1 MTDTNPT
8 PGPADLSTLPLFER
22 GTDQS
27 TGAAASHLLRATR
40 SQRTTQEP
48 LPQEVLESV
57 GVSTDALDDRILTL
71 DAHAVAGT
79 APADF
84 TRARTSSPRRS
95 AAATV
100 EDQGR
105 IPWHVVSEFRDAV
118 SVILADAGQ
127 ADPTLTDEARQN
139 LARQHTGELIRARVD
154 DLARRGENTWS
165 TELQL
170 DIAQAVFDA
179 MFRLGRLQP
188 LVDIDGVENIDIV
201 GHDNVWLTLSGG
213 ERHRFPHPI
222 SLNDDEL
229 EREINFIATRRGE
242 GARSFNASR
251 PSLHLDLP
259 GGARL
264 AALAR
269 PVADRPSIT
278 IRIHRHVDIS
288 LDDLIETRTMPPLA
302 ATFLRYSVLAGL
314 SLVTNGFQSSG
325 KTTLLRALADCIPPS
340 EKLAT
345 IEMERELYLH
355 KNPEKHP
362 LVIAFEYR
370 PGEGEAGGS
379 GERAG
384 EFPLIRGLED
394 SLRHTTD
401 RLIVGE
407 VRGSEINAMLQAMQS
422 GVGSMSTLHSQSP
435 EDAIERMVTLMMKD
449 GSNATPAYCYRQ
461 ISQNIDLIIQ
471 MAKIRDSETGKSR
484 RVITSIC
491 EIQPGEDSFGVA
503 RPTLN
508 KIFVFD
514 KATQT
519 LELGQLPSRELL
531 DKLTEAGFNEHDLSP
546 YVGEGE
552 Q

>member
-1 MTDTNPT
+1 MTKNQSPD
-8 PGPADLSTLPLFER
+8 PADLSSLPLFAPS
-22 GTDQS
+22 QPNPAHAS
-27 TGAAASHLLRATR
+27 AAAHLLRAT
-40 SQRTTQEP
+40 SRTEP
-48 LPQEVLESV
+48 YPAPAQPAPAVAPL
-57 GVSTDALDDRILTL
+57 
-71 DAHAVAGT
+71 AHAVAGAT
-79 APADF
+79 PPPLPPKPP
-84 TRARTSSPRRS
+84 TPHSRRS
-95 AAATV
+95 AAAV
-100 EDQGR
+100 GEDQGR
-105 IPWHVVSEFRDAV
+105 IPWDVVSEFRDAV

-127 ADPTLTDEARQN
+127 ADPTLTDEDREN
-139 LARQHTGELIRARVD
+139 LAHQHIDELIRARVD
-154 DLARRGENTWS
+154 DLTRRGEAQWS
-165 TELQL
+165 GDLQL

-201 GHDNVWLTLSGG
+201 GFDNVWLTLSGG
-213 ERHRFPHPI
+213 DRHRYPHPV
-222 SLNDDEL
+222 STSDDEL

-269 PVADRPSIT
+269 PIADRPSIT

-288 LDDLIETRTMPPLA
+288 LDDLIVTHTLTTVA
-302 ATFLRYSVLAGL
+302 AKFLDAAVRAGL

-325 KTTLLRALADCIPPS
+325 KTTLLRALADCIPPE

-355 KNPEKHP
+355 KNADKHP

-370 PGEGEAGGS
+370 PGEGEPGVS

-461 ISQNIDLIIQ
+461 IAQNIDLIIQ
-471 MAKIRDSETGKSR
+471 MAKIRDHETGRAR

-491 EIQPGEDSFGVA
+491 EVQPGEDSYGVA
-503 RPTLN
+503 RPTIS
-508 KIFVFD
+508 KIFEFD

-531 DKLTEAGFNEHDLSP
+531 DKLADVGYNERELSP
-546 YVGEGE
+546 YSGEPSA
-552 Q
+552 

>member
-1 MTDTNPT
+1 MAKNDTPD
-8 PGPADLSTLPLFER
+8 PADLSSLPLFN
-22 GTDQS
+22 QS
-27 TGAAASHLLRATR
+27 PRPAANPAASHLLRAAVR
-40 SQRTTQEP
+40 GEQQAP
-48 LPQEVLESV
+48 
-57 GVSTDALDDRILTL
+57 
-71 DAHAVAGT
+71 AHPVAPTPTIDPFAVADT
-79 APADF
+79 AASIPPA
-84 TRARTSSPRRS
+84 TRAVVPPSRRS
-95 AAATV
+95 AAAMF

-105 IPWHVVSEFRDAV
+105 IPWDAVSEFRDAV

-127 ADPTLTDEARQN
+127 SDPTLTDEAREIM
-139 LARQHTGELIRARVD
+139 ARQHTAELIRARVD
-154 DLARRGENTWS
+154 DLTRHGREQWS
-165 TELQL
+165 PTLQE

-188 LVDIDGVENIDIV
+188 LVDIEGVENIDIV
-201 GHDNVWLTLSGG
+201 GYDNVWLTFAGG
-213 ERHRFPHPI
+213 NRQKYPHPVSI
-222 SLNDDEL
+222 SDDEL

-269 PVADRPSIT
+269 PVAERPSVT

-288 LDDLIETRTMPPLA
+288 LGDLVATHTLTTLA
-302 ATFLRYSVLAGL
+302 AKFLEASVLAGL

-325 KTTLLRALADCIPPS
+325 KTTLLRALADCIPPD

-355 KNPEKHP
+355 KNPVKHP

-370 PGEGEAGGS
+370 PGEGEPGAM

-461 ISQNIDLIIQ
+461 IAQNIDLIIQ
-471 MAKIRDSETGKSR
+471 MAKIRDHETGKAR

-491 EIQPGEDSFGVA
+491 EVQPGEDSYGVA
-503 RPTLN
+503 RPTIS
-508 KIFVFD
+508 KIFTFD

-531 DKLTEAGFNEHDLSP
+531 DKLAEVGFRESELSP
-546 YVGEGE
+546 YSQEASA
-552 Q
+552 

>member
-1 MTDTNPT
+1 MAKNDTPD
-8 PGPADLSTLPLFER
+8 PADLSSLPLFN
-22 GTDQS
+22 QS
-27 TGAAASHLLRATR
+27 PRPAANPAASHLLRAAARGEQQAPAQSATP
-40 SQRTTQEP
+40 TPTIDP
-48 LPQEVLESV
+48 F
-57 GVSTDALDDRILTL
+57 
-71 DAHAVAGT
+71 AVADT
-79 APADF
+79 AASIPPT
-84 TRARTSSPRRS
+84 TRAVVPPSRRS
-95 AAATV
+95 AAAMF

-105 IPWHVVSEFRDAV
+105 IPWDAVSEFRDAV

-127 ADPTLTDEARQN
+127 SDPTLTDEAREIM
-139 LARQHTGELIRARVD
+139 ARQHTAELIRARVD
-154 DLARRGENTWS
+154 DLTRHGREQWS
-165 TELQL
+165 PTLQE

-188 LVDIDGVENIDIV
+188 LVDIEGVENIDIV
-201 GHDNVWLTLSGG
+201 GYDNVWLTFAGG
-213 ERHRFPHPI
+213 NRQKYPHPV
-222 SLNDDEL
+222 SVSDDEL

-269 PVADRPSIT
+269 PVAERPSVT

-288 LDDLIETRTMPPLA
+288 LGDLVATHTLTALA
-302 ATFLRYSVLAGL
+302 AKFLEASVRAGL

-325 KTTLLRALADCIPPS
+325 KTTLLRALADCIPPD

-355 KNPEKHP
+355 KNPAKHP

-370 PGEGEAGGS
+370 PGEGEPGAT

-461 ISQNIDLIIQ
+461 IAQNIDLIIQ
-471 MAKIRDSETGKSR
+471 MAKIRDHETGKAR

-491 EIQPGEDSFGVA
+491 EVQPGEDSYGVA
-503 RPTLN
+503 RPTIS
-508 KIFVFD
+508 KIFTFD

-531 DKLTEAGFNEHDLSP
+531 DKLAEVGFRESELSP
-546 YVGEGE
+546 YSQEASA
-552 Q
+552 

>member
-1 MTDTNPT
+1 MAKNPN
-8 PGPADLSTLPLFER
+8 PDPADLSTLPLFAPGQPR
-22 GTDQS
+22 QTNP
-27 TGAAASHLLRATR
+27 AASHLLRATTR
-40 SQRTTQEP
+40 ADQPATVPPAPAVPGSIDPR
-48 LPQEVLESV
+48 
-57 GVSTDALDDRILTL
+57 
-71 DAHAVAGT
+71 AHAVAGT
-79 APADF
+79 IPPPPPAPP
-84 TRARTSSPRRS
+84 TRAAATTRRS
-95 AAATV
+95 AAAMF

-105 IPWHVVSEFRDAV
+105 IPWDAVSEIRDAV
-118 SVILADAGQ
+118 STILADAGQ
-127 ADPTLTDEARQN
+127 ANPNLTDEEREAM
-139 LARQHTGELIRARVD
+139 ARQHTAELIRARVD
-154 DLARRGENTWS
+154 DLARHGQESWS
-165 TELQL
+165 LDLQE
-170 DIAQAVFDA
+170 DVAQAVFDA

-188 LVDIDGVENIDIV
+188 LVDIEGVENIDIV
-201 GHDNVWLTLSGG
+201 GYDNVWLTFAGG
-213 ERHRFPHPI
+213 NRQKYPHPV

-269 PVADRPSIT
+269 PVAERPSVT

-288 LDDLIETRTMPPLA
+288 LDDLVATHTMTRLA
-302 ATFLRYSVLAGL
+302 ARFLEASVRAGL

-325 KTTLLRALADCIPPS
+325 KTTLLRALADCIPPD

-355 KNPEKHP
+355 KNPAKHP

-370 PGEGEAGGS
+370 PGEGEPGAT

-461 ISQNIDLIIQ
+461 IAQNIDLIVQ
-471 MAKIRDSETGKSR
+471 MAKIRDHETGKAR
-484 RVITSIC
+484 RVITEIC
-491 EIQPGEDSFGVA
+491 EIQPGEDSYGVA
-503 RPTLN
+503 RPTLS
-508 KIFVFD
+508 KIFTFD

-531 DKLTEAGFNEHDLSP
+531 DKLAEVGFNESDLTP
-546 YVGEGE
+546 YTGEASA
-552 Q
+552 

>member
-1 MTDTNPT
+1 MAKNDTPD
-8 PGPADLSTLPLFER
+8 PADLSSLPLFAQPPR
-22 GTDQS
+22 PAS
-27 TGAAASHLLRATR
+27 NPAANHLLRAAA
-40 SQRTTQEP
+40 RTEQQAPAQPASAPASSEP
-48 LPQEVLESV
+48 AAPAP
-57 GVSTDALDDRILTL
+57 TIDPF
-71 DAHAVAGT
+71 AVADT
-79 APADF
+79 AAAIPPT
-84 TRARTSSPRRS
+84 TRPVVPPSRRS
-95 AAATV
+95 AAAMF

-105 IPWHVVSEFRDAV
+105 IPWDAVSEFRDAV

-127 ADPTLTDEARQN
+127 ADPNLSDEDREDMARD
-139 LARQHTGELIRARVD
+139 HTAELIRARVD
-154 DLARRGENTWS
+154 DLTRHGRDQWS
-165 TELQL
+165 TDLQE

-188 LVDIDGVENIDIV
+188 LVDIEGVENIDIV
-201 GHDNVWLTLSGG
+201 GYDNVWLTFSGG
-213 ERHRFPHPI
+213 NRQKYPHPV
-222 SLNDDEL
+222 SRNDDEL

-269 PVADRPSIT
+269 PVAERPSIT

-288 LDDLIETRTMPPLA
+288 LDDLVATHTLTALA
-302 ATFLRYSVLAGL
+302 AKFLDAAVLAGL

-325 KTTLLRALADCIPPS
+325 KTTLLRALADCIPPE

-355 KNPEKHP
+355 KNPAKHP

-370 PGEGEAGGS
+370 PGEGEPGVS

-461 ISQNIDLIIQ
+461 IAQNIDLIIQ
-471 MAKIRDSETGKSR
+471 MAKIRDHETGKAR
-484 RVITSIC
+484 RVITSIS
-491 EIQPGEDSFGVA
+491 EIQPGEDSYGVA
-503 RPTLN
+503 RPTIS

-519 LELGQLPSRELL
+519 LELGQLLSRELL
-531 DKLTEAGFNEHDLSP
+531 DKLAEVGFRESELSP
-546 YVGEGE
+546 YSQEASA
-552 Q
+552 

>member
-1 MTDTNPT
+1 MAKNDTPD
-8 PGPADLSTLPLFER
+8 PADLSTLPLFNQPPR
-22 GTDQS
+22 P
-27 TGAAASHLLRATR
+27 AANPAASHLLRAAARGEQQAPAQSATPTPTIDPFAVADTAA
-40 SQRTTQEP
+40 SIPPTTQ
-48 LPQEVLESV
+48 
-57 GVSTDALDDRILTL
+57 
-71 DAHAVAGT
+71 AVV
-79 APADF
+79 PP
-84 TRARTSSPRRS
+84 SRRS
-95 AAATV
+95 AAAMF

-105 IPWHVVSEFRDAV
+105 IPWDAVSEFRDAV

-127 ADPTLTDEARQN
+127 SDPTLTDEAREIM
-139 LARQHTGELIRARVD
+139 ARQHTAELIRARVD
-154 DLARRGENTWS
+154 DLTRHGREQWS
-165 TELQL
+165 PTLQE

-188 LVDIDGVENIDIV
+188 LVDIEGVENIDIV
-201 GHDNVWLTLSGG
+201 GYDNVWLTFAGG
-213 ERHRFPHPI
+213 NRQKYPHPV
-222 SLNDDEL
+222 SVSDDEL

-269 PVADRPSIT
+269 PVAERPSVT

-288 LDDLIETRTMPPLA
+288 LGDLVATHTLTTLA
-302 ATFLRYSVLAGL
+302 AKFLEASVLAGL

-325 KTTLLRALADCIPPS
+325 KTTLLRALADCIPPD

-355 KNPEKHP
+355 KNPAKHP

-370 PGEGEAGGS
+370 PGEGEPGAS

-461 ISQNIDLIIQ
+461 IAQNIDLIIQ
-471 MAKIRDSETGKSR
+471 MAKIRDHETGRAR

-491 EIQPGEDSFGVA
+491 EVQPGEDSYGVA
-503 RPTLN
+503 RPTIS
-508 KIFVFD
+508 KIFTFD

-531 DKLTEAGFNEHDLSP
+531 DKLAEVGFRESELSP
-546 YVGEGE
+546 YSQEASA
-552 Q
+552 

>member
-1 MTDTNPT
+1 MAKNDTPD
-8 PGPADLSTLPLFER
+8 PADLSTLPLFNQPPR
-22 GTDQS
+22 P
-27 TGAAASHLLRATR
+27 AANPAASHLLRAAARGEQQAPAQSATPTPTIDPFAVADTAA
-40 SQRTTQEP
+40 SIPPTTQ
-48 LPQEVLESV
+48 
-57 GVSTDALDDRILTL
+57 
-71 DAHAVAGT
+71 AVV
-79 APADF
+79 PP
-84 TRARTSSPRRS
+84 SRRS
-95 AAATV
+95 AAAMF

-105 IPWHVVSEFRDAV
+105 IPWDAVSEFRDAV

-127 ADPTLTDEARQN
+127 SDPTLTDEAREIM
-139 LARQHTGELIRARVD
+139 ARQHTAELIRARVD
-154 DLARRGENTWS
+154 DLTRHGREQWS
-165 TELQL
+165 PTLQE

-188 LVDIDGVENIDIV
+188 LVDIEGVENIDIV
-201 GHDNVWLTLSGG
+201 GYDNVWLTFAGG
-213 ERHRFPHPI
+213 NRQKYPHPV
-222 SLNDDEL
+222 SVSDDEL

-269 PVADRPSIT
+269 PVAERPSVT

-288 LDDLIETRTMPPLA
+288 LGDLVATHTLTTLA
-302 ATFLRYSVLAGL
+302 AKFLEASVLAGL

-325 KTTLLRALADCIPPS
+325 KTTLLRALADCIPPD

-355 KNPEKHP
+355 KNPAKHP

-370 PGEGEAGGS
+370 PGEGEPGAS

-461 ISQNIDLIIQ
+461 IAQNIDLIIQ
-471 MAKIRDSETGKSR
+471 MAKIRDHETGKAR

-491 EIQPGEDSFGVA
+491 EVQPGEDSYGVA
-503 RPTLN
+503 RPTIS
-508 KIFVFD
+508 KIFTFD

-531 DKLTEAGFNEHDLSP
+531 DKLAEVGFRESELSP
-546 YVGEGE
+546 YSQEASA
-552 Q
+552 

>member
-1 MTDTNPT
+1 MTKNQSPD
-8 PGPADLSTLPLFER
+8 PADLSSLPLFAPS
-22 GTDQS
+22 QPNAAHAS
-27 TGAAASHLLRATR
+27 AAAHLLRAT
-40 SQRTTQEP
+40 SRTEP
-48 LPQEVLESV
+48 YSAPAQPGPAVAPL
-57 GVSTDALDDRILTL
+57 
-71 DAHAVAGT
+71 AHAVAGAT
-79 APADF
+79 PPPLPPKPP
-84 TRARTSSPRRS
+84 TPPSRRS
-95 AAATV
+95 AAAV
-100 EDQGR
+100 GEDQGR
-105 IPWHVVSEFRDAV
+105 IPWDVVSEFRDAV

-127 ADPTLTDEARQN
+127 ADPTLTDEDREN
-139 LARQHTGELIRARVD
+139 LAHQHINELIRARVD
-154 DLARRGENTWS
+154 DLTRRGEAQWS
-165 TELQL
+165 GDLQL

-201 GHDNVWLTLSGG
+201 GYDNVWLTLSGG
-213 ERHRFPHPI
+213 DRHRYPHPV
-222 SLNDDEL
+222 STSDDEL

-242 GARSFNASR
+242 GARSFNAAR

-269 PVADRPSIT
+269 PIADRPSVT

-288 LDDLIETRTMPPLA
+288 LDDLIATHTLTTVA
-302 ATFLRYSVLAGL
+302 AKFLDAAVRAGL

-325 KTTLLRALADCIPPS
+325 KTTLLRALADCIPPE

-355 KNPEKHP
+355 KNADKHP

-370 PGEGEAGGS
+370 PGEGEPGVS

-461 ISQNIDLIIQ
+461 IAQNIDLIIQ
-471 MAKIRDSETGKSR
+471 MAKIRDHETGRAR

-491 EIQPGEDSFGVA
+491 EVQPGEDSYGVA
-503 RPTLN
+503 RPTIS
-508 KIFVFD
+508 KIFEFD

-531 DKLTEAGFNEHDLSP
+531 DKLADVGYNERELSP
-546 YVGEGE
+546 YSGETSA
-552 Q
+552 

>member
-1 MTDTNPT
+1 MAKNPN
-8 PGPADLSTLPLFER
+8 PDPADLSTLPLFAPGQPR
-22 GTDQS
+22 QTNP
-27 TGAAASHLLRATR
+27 AADHLLRATTR
-40 SQRTTQEP
+40 VDQPTAVPPAPAVPGSIDPR
-48 LPQEVLESV
+48 
-57 GVSTDALDDRILTL
+57 
-71 DAHAVAGT
+71 AHAVAGT
-79 APADF
+79 IPPPAPAPP
-84 TRARTSSPRRS
+84 TRAAATTRRS
-95 AAATV
+95 AAAMF

-105 IPWHVVSEFRDAV
+105 IPWDAVSEIRDAV
-118 SVILADAGQ
+118 STILADAGQ
-127 ADPTLTDEARQN
+127 ANPNLTDEEREAM
-139 LARQHTGELIRARVD
+139 ARQHTAELIRARVD
-154 DLARRGENTWS
+154 DLARHGQESWS
-165 TELQL
+165 LDLQE
-170 DIAQAVFDA
+170 DVAQAVFDA

-188 LVDIDGVENIDIV
+188 LVDIEGVENIDIV
-201 GHDNVWLTLSGG
+201 GYDNVWLTFAGG
-213 ERHRFPHPI
+213 NRQKYPHPV
-222 SLNDDEL
+222 SQNDDEL

-242 GARSFNASR
+242 GARSFNSSR

-269 PVADRPSIT
+269 PIAERPSVT

-288 LDDLIETRTMPPLA
+288 LDDLVATHTMTRLA
-302 ATFLRYSVLAGL
+302 ARFLEASVRAGL

-325 KTTLLRALADCIPPS
+325 KTTLLRALADCIPPD

-355 KNPEKHP
+355 KNPAKHP

-370 PGEGEAGGS
+370 PGEGEPGAT

-461 ISQNIDLIIQ
+461 IAQNIDLIVQ
-471 MAKIRDSETGKSR
+471 MAKIRDHETGKAR
-484 RVITSIC
+484 RVITAIC
-491 EIQPGEDSFGVA
+491 EIQPGEDSYGVA
-503 RPTLN
+503 RPTLS
-508 KIFVFD
+508 KIFTFD

-531 DKLTEAGFNEHDLSP
+531 DKLAEVGFNESELTP
-546 YVGEGE
+546 YTGEASA
-552 Q
+552 

>member
-1 MTDTNPT
+1 MAKNDTPD
-8 PGPADLSTLPLFER
+8 PADLSTLPLFNQPPR
-22 GTDQS
+22 P
-27 TGAAASHLLRATR
+27 AANPAASHLLRAAARGEQQAPAQSATPTPTIDPFAVADTAA
-40 SQRTTQEP
+40 SIPPTTQ
-48 LPQEVLESV
+48 
-57 GVSTDALDDRILTL
+57 
-71 DAHAVAGT
+71 AVV
-79 APADF
+79 PP
-84 TRARTSSPRRS
+84 SRRS
-95 AAATV
+95 AAAMF

-105 IPWHVVSEFRDAV
+105 IPWDAVSEFRDAV

-127 ADPTLTDEARQN
+127 SDPTLTDEAREIM
-139 LARQHTGELIRARVD
+139 ARQHTAELIRARVD
-154 DLARRGENTWS
+154 DLTRHGREQWS
-165 TELQL
+165 PTLQE

-188 LVDIDGVENIDIV
+188 LVDIEGVENIDIV
-201 GHDNVWLTLSGG
+201 GYDNVWLTFAGG
-213 ERHRFPHPI
+213 NRQKYPHPV
-222 SLNDDEL
+222 SVSDDEL

-269 PVADRPSIT
+269 PVAERPSVT

-288 LDDLIETRTMPPLA
+288 LGDLVATHTLTTLA
-302 ATFLRYSVLAGL
+302 AKFLEASVLAGL

-325 KTTLLRALADCIPPS
+325 KTTLLRALADCIPPD

-355 KNPEKHP
+355 KNPAKHP

-370 PGEGEAGGS
+370 PGEGEPGAS

-461 ISQNIDLIIQ
+461 IAQNIDLIIQ
-471 MAKIRDSETGKSR
+471 MAKIRDHETGKAR

-491 EIQPGEDSFGVA
+491 EVQPGEDSYGVA
-503 RPTLN
+503 RPTIS
-508 KIFVFD
+508 KIFTFD

-531 DKLTEAGFNEHDLSP
+531 DKLAEVGFRESELSP
-546 YVGEGE
+546 YSQEVSA
-552 Q
+552 

>member
-1 MTDTNPT
+1 MTDNQTPT
-8 PGPADLSTLPLFER
+8 PADLSSLPLFDSTPER
-22 GTDQS
+22 PS
-27 TGAAASHLLRATR
+27 SAAAANLLRASRAATPA
-40 SQRTTQEP
+40 THPTQ
-48 LPQEVLESV
+48 PQTL
-57 GVSTDALDDRILTL
+57 L
-71 DAHAVAGT
+71 DAHAVAGAHT
-79 APADF
+79 PPQSSGELADSRP
-84 TRARTSSPRRS
+84 TPTTRRS
-95 AAATV
+95 AADTV

-105 IPWHVVSEFRDAV
+105 IPWDDVSKFRDAV

-127 ADPTLTDEARQN
+127 ADPSLTDTAREN

-154 DLARRGENTWS
+154 DLTRRGMDPWGS
-165 TELQL
+165 ELQM

-188 LVDIDGVENIDIV
+188 IVDIDGVENVDIV
-201 GHDNVWLTLSGG
+201 GFDNVWLTLAGG
-213 ERHRFPHPI
+213 ERRKYPHPV
-222 SLNDDEL
+222 SLSDDEL

-269 PVADRPSIT
+269 PVAERPSVT

-288 LDDLIETRTMPPLA
+288 LDDLVKTHTLTTVA
-302 ATFLRYSVLAGL
+302 ARFLDAAVRAGL

-355 KNPEKHP
+355 KNATKHP

-370 PGEGEAGGS
+370 PGEGEPGSS

-461 ISQNIDLIIQ
+461 IAQNIDLIIQ
-471 MAKIRDSETGKSR
+471 MAKIRDHETGRAR
-484 RVITSIC
+484 RVITSIS
-491 EIQPGEDSFGVA
+491 EIQPGEDSYGVA
-503 RPTLN
+503 RPTISKL
-508 KIFVFD
+508 FVFD
-514 KATQT
+514 KDTQT

-531 DKLTEAGFNEHDLSP
+531 DKLADVGFKERELSP
-546 YVGEGE
+546 YVGEAE
-552 Q
+552 S

>member
-1 MTDTNPT
+1 MAKNNT
-8 PGPADLSTLPLFER
+8 PDPADLSSLPLFSQPR
-22 GTDQS
+22 P
-27 TGAAASHLLRATR
+27 AANPAASHLLRAAARAEQPAPTPPV
-40 SQRTTQEP
+40 TEP
-48 LPQEVLESV
+48 VTSAP
-57 GVSTDALDDRILTL
+57 TIDPF
-71 DAHAVAGT
+71 AVADT
-79 APADF
+79 AASIPPT
-84 TRARTSSPRRS
+84 TRPVVSPSRRS
-95 AAATV
+95 AAAMF

-105 IPWHVVSEFRDAV
+105 IPWGAVSEFRDAV

-127 ADPTLTDEARQN
+127 ADPSLTDEDREDM
-139 LARQHTGELIRARVD
+139 ARQHTAELIRARVD
-154 DLARRGENTWS
+154 DLTRHGQEQWS
-165 TELQL
+165 MDLQE

-188 LVDIDGVENIDIV
+188 LVDIEGVENIDIV
-201 GHDNVWLTLSGG
+201 GYDNVWLTFSGG
-213 ERHRFPHPI
+213 NRQKYPHPV
-222 SLNDDEL
+222 SRNDDEL

-269 PVADRPSIT
+269 PVAERPAIT

-288 LDDLIETRTMPPLA
+288 LGDLVATHTLTALA
-302 ATFLRYSVLAGL
+302 AKFLDAAVLAGL

-325 KTTLLRALADCIPPS
+325 KTTLLRALADCIPPE

-355 KNPEKHP
+355 KNPAKHP

-370 PGEGEAGGS
+370 PGEGEPGVS

-461 ISQNIDLIIQ
+461 IAQNIDLIIQ
-471 MAKIRDSETGKSR
+471 MAKIRDHETGKAR
-484 RVITSIC
+484 RVITSIS
-491 EIQPGEDSFGVA
+491 EIQPGEDSYGVA
-503 RPTLN
+503 RPTIS
-508 KIFVFD
+508 KIFAFD

-531 DKLTEAGFNEHDLSP
+531 DKLTDVGFRESELSP
-546 YVGEGE
+546 YSQEASA
-552 Q
+552 

>member
-1 MTDTNPT
+1 MAKNET
-8 PGPADLSTLPLFER
+8 PDPADLSSLPLFNQPPR
-22 GTDQS
+22 P
-27 TGAAASHLLRATR
+27 AANPAASHLLRAAARAEQTTPAHAAPEPAAPAPVIDPFAVADTAATIPP
-40 SQRTTQEP
+40 TTQ
-48 LPQEVLESV
+48 
-57 GVSTDALDDRILTL
+57 
-71 DAHAVAGT
+71 AVV
-79 APADF
+79 PP
-84 TRARTSSPRRS
+84 SRRS
-95 AAATV
+95 AAAMF

-105 IPWHVVSEFRDAV
+105 IPWEAVSEFRDAV

-127 ADPTLTDEARQN
+127 ADPSLTDEDREVM
-139 LARQHTGELIRARVD
+139 ARQHTAELIRARVD
-154 DLARRGENTWS
+154 DLTRHGQEQWS
-165 TELQL
+165 MDLQE

-188 LVDIDGVENIDIV
+188 LVDIEGVENIDIV
-201 GHDNVWLTLSGG
+201 GYDNVWLTFSGG
-213 ERHRFPHPI
+213 NRQKYPHPV
-222 SLNDDEL
+222 SRNDDEL

-269 PVADRPSIT
+269 PVAERPSIT

-288 LDDLIETRTMPPLA
+288 LGDLVETHTLTALA
-302 ATFLRYSVLAGL
+302 AKFLDAAVQAGL

-325 KTTLLRALADCIPPS
+325 KTTLLRALADCIPPE

-355 KNPEKHP
+355 KNAAKHP

-370 PGEGEAGGS
+370 PGEGEPGAS

-461 ISQNIDLIIQ
+461 IAQNIDLIIQ
-471 MAKIRDSETGKSR
+471 MAKIRDHETGKAR
-484 RVITSIC
+484 RVITSIS
-491 EIQPGEDSFGVA
+491 EIQPGEDSYGVA
-503 RPTLN
+503 RPTIS
-508 KIFVFD
+508 KIFTFD

-531 DKLTEAGFNEHDLSP
+531 DKLAEGGFDEAELTP
-546 YVGEGE
+546 YSGKASA
-552 Q
+552 

>member
-1 MTDTNPT
+1 MAKTPNPD
-8 PGPADLSTLPLFER
+8 PADLSTLPLFAPGQPR
-22 GTDQS
+22 QTNP
-27 TGAAASHLLRATR
+27 AADHLLRATTRVDQPTAVPPAPAISR
-40 SQRTTQEP
+40 SIDPR
-48 LPQEVLESV
+48 
-57 GVSTDALDDRILTL
+57 
-71 DAHAVAGT
+71 AHAVAGT
-79 APADF
+79 IPPPPPAPP
-84 TRARTSSPRRS
+84 TRAAATTRRS
-95 AAATV
+95 AAAMF

-105 IPWHVVSEFRDAV
+105 IPWDAVSEIRDAV
-118 SVILADAGQ
+118 STILADAGQ
-127 ADPTLTDEARQN
+127 ANPNLTDEEREAM
-139 LARQHTGELIRARVD
+139 ARQHTAELIRARVD
-154 DLARRGENTWS
+154 DLARHGQESWS
-165 TELQL
+165 LDLQE
-170 DIAQAVFDA
+170 DVAQAVFDA

-188 LVDIDGVENIDIV
+188 LVDIEGVENIDIV
-201 GHDNVWLTLSGG
+201 GYDNVWLTFAGG
-213 ERHRFPHPI
+213 NRQKYPHPV

-269 PVADRPSIT
+269 PVAERPSVT

-288 LDDLIETRTMPPLA
+288 LDDLVATHTMTRLA
-302 ATFLRYSVLAGL
+302 ARFLEASVRAGL

-325 KTTLLRALADCIPPS
+325 KTTLLRALADCIPPD

-355 KNPEKHP
+355 KNPAKHP

-370 PGEGEAGGS
+370 PGEGEPGAT

-461 ISQNIDLIIQ
+461 IAQNIDLIVQ
-471 MAKIRDSETGKSR
+471 MAKIRDHETGKAR
-484 RVITSIC
+484 RVITEIC
-491 EIQPGEDSFGVA
+491 EIQPGEDSYGVA
-503 RPTLN
+503 RPTLS
-508 KIFVFD
+508 KIFTFD

-531 DKLTEAGFNEHDLSP
+531 DKLAEVGFNESDLTP
-546 YVGEGE
+546 YTGEASA
-552 Q
+552 

>member
-1 MTDTNPT
+1 MAKNPN
-8 PGPADLSTLPLFER
+8 PDPADLSTLPLFAPGQPR
-22 GTDQS
+22 QTNP
-27 TGAAASHLLRATR
+27 AADHLLRATTRVDQPTAVPPAPAIPR
-40 SQRTTQEP
+40 SIDPR
-48 LPQEVLESV
+48 
-57 GVSTDALDDRILTL
+57 
-71 DAHAVAGT
+71 AHAVAGT
-79 APADF
+79 IPPPPPAPP
-84 TRARTSSPRRS
+84 TRAAATTRRS
-95 AAATV
+95 AAAMF

-105 IPWHVVSEFRDAV
+105 IPWDAVSEIRDAV
-118 SVILADAGQ
+118 STILADAGQ
-127 ADPTLTDEARQN
+127 ANPNLTDEEREAM
-139 LARQHTGELIRARVD
+139 ARQHTAELIRARVD
-154 DLARRGENTWS
+154 DLARHGQESWS
-165 TELQL
+165 LDLQE
-170 DIAQAVFDA
+170 DVAQAVFDA

-188 LVDIDGVENIDIV
+188 LVDIEGVENIDIV
-201 GHDNVWLTLSGG
+201 GYDNVWLTFAGG
-213 ERHRFPHPI
+213 NRQKYPHPV

-251 PSLHLDLP
+251 LSLHLDLP

-269 PVADRPSIT
+269 PVAERPSVT

-288 LDDLIETRTMPPLA
+288 LDDLVATHTMTRLA
-302 ATFLRYSVLAGL
+302 ARFLEASVRAGL

-325 KTTLLRALADCIPPS
+325 KTTLLRALADCIPPD

-355 KNPEKHP
+355 KNPAKHP

-370 PGEGEAGGS
+370 PGEGEPGAT

-461 ISQNIDLIIQ
+461 IAQNIDLIVQ
-471 MAKIRDSETGKSR
+471 MAKIRDHETGKAR
-484 RVITSIC
+484 RVITEIC
-491 EIQPGEDSFGVA
+491 EIQPGEDSYGVA
-503 RPTLN
+503 RPTLS
-508 KIFVFD
+508 KIFTFD

-531 DKLTEAGFNEHDLSP
+531 DKLAEVGFNESDLTP
-546 YVGEGE
+546 YTGEASA
-552 Q
+552 

>member
-1 MTDTNPT
+1 MAKNPT
-8 PGPADLSTLPLFER
+8 PDPADLSSLPLFAPPQQQR
-22 GTDQS
+22 PAS
-27 TGAAASHLLRATR
+27 AAASHLLRATTR
-40 SQRTTQEP
+40 ADQHAPAEP
-48 LPQEVLESV
+48 SV
-57 GVSTDALDDRILTL
+57 ATIDPL
-71 DAHAVAGT
+71 AHAVAGET
-79 APADF
+79 PPPPVPT
-84 TRARTSSPRRS
+84 TRAE
-95 AAATV
+95 AAAPSRRTAAAMF

-105 IPWHVVSEFRDAV
+105 IPWDAVAEIRDAV
-118 SVILADAGQ
+118 STILADAGQ
-127 ADPTLTDEARQN
+127 ADPTLTDDQREAM
-139 LARQHTGELIRARVD
+139 ARQHTAELIRVRAD
-154 DLARRGENTWS
+154 DRTRHGEAPWS
-165 TELQL
+165 TDLQQ
-170 DIAQAVFDA
+170 DIAQSVFDA

-188 LVDIDGVENIDIV
+188 LVDIEGVENIDIV
-201 GHDNVWLTLSGG
+201 GYDNVWLTLAGG
-213 ERHRFPHPI
+213 ERQKYPHPV

-269 PVADRPSIT
+269 PVAERPSIT

-288 LDDLIETRTMPPLA
+288 LDDLVRTHTMTRLA
-302 ATFLRYSVLAGL
+302 AKFLDAAVRAGL

-325 KTTLLRALADCIPPS
+325 KTTLLRALADCIPPE

-355 KNPEKHP
+355 KNPAKHP

-370 PGEGEAGGS
+370 PGEGEPGAA

-461 ISQNIDLIIQ
+461 IAQNIDLIVQ
-471 MAKIRDSETGKSR
+471 MAKIRDHETGKAR
-484 RVITSIC
+484 RVITAIC

-503 RPTLN
+503 RPTLS
-508 KIFVFD
+508 KIFTFD
-514 KATQT
+514 KTTQT

-531 DKLTEAGFNEHDLSP
+531 DKLAEIGFNEADLSP
-546 YVGEGE
+546 YTGEASA
-552 Q
+552 

>member
-1 MTDTNPT
+1 MAKNDTPD
-8 PGPADLSTLPLFER
+8 PAALSSLPLFN
-22 GTDQS
+22 QS
-27 TGAAASHLLRATR
+27 PRPAANPAASHLLRAAVR
-40 SQRTTQEP
+40 GEQQAP
-48 LPQEVLESV
+48 
-57 GVSTDALDDRILTL
+57 
-71 DAHAVAGT
+71 AHPVAPTPTIDPFAVADT
-79 APADF
+79 AASIPPA
-84 TRARTSSPRRS
+84 TRAVVPPSRRS
-95 AAATV
+95 AAAMF

-105 IPWHVVSEFRDAV
+105 IPWDAVSEFRDAV

-127 ADPTLTDEARQN
+127 SDPTLTDEAREIM
-139 LARQHTGELIRARVD
+139 ARQHTAELIRARVD
-154 DLARRGENTWS
+154 DLTRHGREQWS
-165 TELQL
+165 PTLQE

-188 LVDIDGVENIDIV
+188 LVDIEGVENIDIV
-201 GHDNVWLTLSGG
+201 GYDNVWLTFAGG
-213 ERHRFPHPI
+213 NRQKYPHPVSI
-222 SLNDDEL
+222 SDDEL

-269 PVADRPSIT
+269 PVAERPSVT

-288 LDDLIETRTMPPLA
+288 LGDLVATHTLTTLA
-302 ATFLRYSVLAGL
+302 AKFLEASVLAGL

-325 KTTLLRALADCIPPS
+325 KTTLLRALADCIPPD

-355 KNPEKHP
+355 KNPVKHP

-370 PGEGEAGGS
+370 PGEGEPGAM

-461 ISQNIDLIIQ
+461 IAQNIDLIIQ
-471 MAKIRDSETGKSR
+471 MAKIRDHETGKAR

-491 EIQPGEDSFGVA
+491 EVQPGEDSYGVA
-503 RPTLN
+503 RPTIS
-508 KIFVFD
+508 KIFTFD

-531 DKLTEAGFNEHDLSP
+531 DKLAEVGFRESELSP
-546 YVGEGE
+546 YSQEASA
-552 Q
+552 

>member
-1 MTDTNPT
+1 M
-8 PGPADLSTLPLFER
+8 F
-22 GTDQS
+22 
-27 TGAAASHLLRATR
+27 
-40 SQRTTQEP
+40 
-48 LPQEVLESV
+48 
-57 GVSTDALDDRILTL
+57 
-71 DAHAVAGT
+71 
-79 APADF
+79 
-84 TRARTSSPRRS
+84 
-95 AAATV
+95 

-105 IPWHVVSEFRDAV
+105 IPWDAVSEFRDAV

-127 ADPTLTDEARQN
+127 SDPTLTDEAREIM
-139 LARQHTGELIRARVD
+139 ARQHTAELIRARVD
-154 DLARRGENTWS
+154 DLTRHGREQWS
-165 TELQL
+165 PTLQE

-188 LVDIDGVENIDIV
+188 LVDIEGVENIDIV
-201 GHDNVWLTLSGG
+201 GYDNVWLTFAGG
-213 ERHRFPHPI
+213 NRQKYPHPV
-222 SLNDDEL
+222 SVSDDEL

-269 PVADRPSIT
+269 PVAERPSVT

-288 LDDLIETRTMPPLA
+288 LGDLVATHTLTTLA
-302 ATFLRYSVLAGL
+302 AKFLEASVLAGL

-325 KTTLLRALADCIPPS
+325 KTTLLRALADCIPPD

-355 KNPEKHP
+355 KNPAKHP

-370 PGEGEAGGS
+370 PGEGEPGAS

-461 ISQNIDLIIQ
+461 IAQNIDLIIQ
-471 MAKIRDSETGKSR
+471 MAKIRDHETGRAR

-491 EIQPGEDSFGVA
+491 EVQPGEDSYGVA
-503 RPTLN
+503 RPTIS
-508 KIFVFD
+508 KIFTFD

-531 DKLTEAGFNEHDLSP
+531 DKLAEVGFRESELSP
-546 YVGEGE
+546 YSQEASA
-552 Q
+552 

>member
-1 MTDTNPT
+1 MTKNQT
-8 PGPADLSTLPLFER
+8 PDPADLSSLPFFAPPAQQPVQPPQE
-22 GTDQS
+22 QS
-27 TGAAASHLLRATR
+27 AAASHLLRAATR
-40 SQRTTQEP
+40 QAPVAAPAQPTQ
-48 LPQEVLESV
+48 
-57 GVSTDALDDRILTL
+57 DAYPARL
-71 DAHAVAGT
+71 AYAVAEPVFPPT
-79 APADF
+79 QPPAAP
-84 TRARTSSPRRS
+84 TSRRS
-95 AAATV
+95 ASSTF

-105 IPWHVVSEFRDAV
+105 IPWEAVAEFRDAV

-127 ADPTLTDEARQN
+127 ADPTLTDEDREI
-139 LARQHTGELIRARVD
+139 LARQHTAELIRARVD
-154 DLARRGENTWS
+154 DLARRGQAPWT
-165 TELQL
+165 L
-170 DIAQAVFDA
+170 DQQQDVAQAVFDA

-188 LVDIDGVENIDIV
+188 LVDIDDVENIDIV
-201 GHDNVWLTLSGG
+201 GHDNVWITLAGG
-213 ERHRFPHPI
+213 DRRRYPHPVAV
-222 SLNDDEL
+222 SDDEL

-269 PVADRPSIT
+269 PIAERPSIT
-278 IRIHRHVDIS
+278 IRVHRHVDIS
-288 LDDLIETRTMPPLA
+288 LDDLIATHTLTPVA
-302 ATFLRYSVLAGL
+302 AKFLDAAVRAGL

-325 KTTLLRALADCIPPS
+325 KTTLLRALADCIPPE

-355 KNPEKHP
+355 KNPVKHP

-370 PGEGEAGGS
+370 PGEGEPGVN

-461 ISQNIDLIIQ
+461 IAQNIDLIVQ
-471 MAKIRDSETGKSR
+471 MAKIRDAETGKSR
-484 RVITSIC
+484 RVVTSIS
-491 EIQPGEDSFGVA
+491 EIQPGEDSYGVA

-508 KIFVFD
+508 KLFVFD
-514 KATQT
+514 RDSQT
-519 LELGQLPSRELL
+519 LELGNLPSRELL
-531 DKLTEAGFNEHDLSP
+531 EKLVEVGFNERELSP
-546 YVGEGE
+546 YTGEANS
-552 Q
+552 

>member
-1 MTDTNPT
+1 MAKNDTPD
-8 PGPADLSTLPLFER
+8 PADLSSLPLFN
-22 GTDQS
+22 QS
-27 TGAAASHLLRATR
+27 PRPAANPAASHLLRAAARGEQQAPAQSAT
-40 SQRTTQEP
+40 
-48 LPQEVLESV
+48 
-57 GVSTDALDDRILTL
+57 LTPTI
-71 DAHAVAGT
+71 DPFAVADT
-79 APADF
+79 AASIPPT
-84 TRARTSSPRRS
+84 TRAVVPPSRRS
-95 AAATV
+95 AAAMF

-105 IPWHVVSEFRDAV
+105 IPWDAVSEFRDAV

-127 ADPTLTDEARQN
+127 SDPTLTDEAREIM
-139 LARQHTGELIRARVD
+139 ARQHTAELIRARVD
-154 DLARRGENTWS
+154 DLTRHGREQWS
-165 TELQL
+165 PTLQE

-188 LVDIDGVENIDIV
+188 LVDIEGVENIDIV
-201 GHDNVWLTLSGG
+201 GYDNVWLTFAGG
-213 ERHRFPHPI
+213 NRQKYPHPV
-222 SLNDDEL
+222 SVSDDEL

-269 PVADRPSIT
+269 PVAERPSVT

-288 LDDLIETRTMPPLA
+288 LADLVATHTLTTLA
-302 ATFLRYSVLAGL
+302 AKFLEASVLAGL

-325 KTTLLRALADCIPPS
+325 KTTLLRALADCIPPD

-355 KNPEKHP
+355 KNPAKHP

-370 PGEGEAGGS
+370 PGEGEPGAS

-461 ISQNIDLIIQ
+461 IAQNIDLIIQ
-471 MAKIRDSETGKSR
+471 MAKIRDHETGKAR

-491 EIQPGEDSFGVA
+491 EVQPGEDSYGVA
-503 RPTLN
+503 RPTIS
-508 KIFVFD
+508 KIFTFD

-531 DKLTEAGFNEHDLSP
+531 DKLAEVGFRESELSP
-546 YVGEGE
+546 YSQEASA
-552 Q
+552 

>member
-1 MTDTNPT
+1 MSTNNSQ
-8 PGPADLSTLPLFER
+8 PGPADLGSLPFLNPPAPREHAP
-22 GTDQS
+22 
-27 TGAAASHLLRATR
+27 AAAGHLLRSATR
-40 SQRTTQEP
+40 TP
-48 LPQEVLESV
+48 
-57 GVSTDALDDRILTL
+57 STGRI
-71 DAHAVAGT
+71 DPT
-79 APADF
+79 APAGF
-84 TRARTSSPRRS
+84 TPPAAPPAPAAAPLRDRS
-95 AAATV
+95 AAAAGAA
-100 EDQGR
+100 QGQ
-105 IPWHVVSEFRDAV
+105 IPWDAVGEFREAV
-118 SVILADAGQ
+118 ATFLAEAGQ
-127 ADPTLTDEARQN
+127 ADPTMTDEDRQN
-139 LARQHTGELIRARVD
+139 LARQHTSELIRARVD
-154 DLARRGENTWS
+154 DMTRARGSEAAWS
-165 TELQL
+165 TDQQT
-170 DIAQAVFDA
+170 DVAQAVFDA

-188 LVDIDGVENIDIV
+188 LVDIQDVENIDII
-201 GHDNVWLTLSGG
+201 GHDNVWLTIAG
-213 ERHRFPHPI
+213 EDRVKYPHPI
-222 SLNDDEL
+222 ALNDDEL

-288 LDDLIETRTMPPLA
+288 LDDLVETRTMPAIA
-302 ATFLRYSVLAGL
+302 AKFLRYSVLAGL

-355 KNPEKHP
+355 KNATKHP

-370 PGEGEAGGS
+370 PGEGEPGSS

-491 EIQPGEDSFGVA
+491 EVQPGEDSYGVA
-503 RPTLN
+503 RPTLS
-508 KIFVFD
+508 KLFVFD
-514 KATQT
+514 KNTQT

-531 DKLTEAGFNEHDLSP
+531 DKLAEVGFNERDLSP
-546 YVGEGE
+546 YLGEGE
-552 Q
+552 A

>member
-1 MTDTNPT
+1 MAKNDTPD
-8 PGPADLSTLPLFER
+8 PADLSTLPLFNQPPR
-22 GTDQS
+22 P
-27 TGAAASHLLRATR
+27 AANPAASHLLRAAARGEQQAPAQSATPTPTIDPFAVADTAA
-40 SQRTTQEP
+40 SIPPTTQ
-48 LPQEVLESV
+48 
-57 GVSTDALDDRILTL
+57 
-71 DAHAVAGT
+71 AVV
-79 APADF
+79 PP
-84 TRARTSSPRRS
+84 SRRS
-95 AAATV
+95 AAAMF

-105 IPWHVVSEFRDAV
+105 IPWDAVSEFRDAV

-127 ADPTLTDEARQN
+127 SDPTLTDEAREIM
-139 LARQHTGELIRARVD
+139 ARQHTAELIRARVD
-154 DLARRGENTWS
+154 DLTRHGREQWS
-165 TELQL
+165 PTLQE

-188 LVDIDGVENIDIV
+188 LVDIEGVENIDIV
-201 GHDNVWLTLSGG
+201 GYDNVWLTFAGG
-213 ERHRFPHPI
+213 NRQKYPHPV
-222 SLNDDEL
+222 SVSDDEL

-269 PVADRPSIT
+269 PVAERPSVT

-288 LDDLIETRTMPPLA
+288 LGDLVATHTLTTLA
-302 ATFLRYSVLAGL
+302 AKFLEASVLAGL

-325 KTTLLRALADCIPPS
+325 KTTLLRALADCIPPD

-355 KNPEKHP
+355 KNPAKHP

-370 PGEGEAGGS
+370 PGEGEPGAS

-461 ISQNIDLIIQ
+461 IAQNIDLIIQ
-471 MAKIRDSETGKSR
+471 MAKIRDHETGKAR

-491 EIQPGEDSFGVA
+491 EVQPGEDSYGVA
-503 RPTLN
+503 RPTIS
-508 KIFVFD
+508 KIFTFD

-531 DKLTEAGFNEHDLSP
+531 DKLAEVGFRESELSP
-546 YVGEGE
+546 YSQEANA
-552 Q
+552 

>member
-1 MTDTNPT
+1 MAKNPT
-8 PGPADLSTLPLFER
+8 PDPADLSTLPLFAPGQPR
-22 GTDQS
+22 Q
-27 TGAAASHLLRATR
+27 ANPAASHLLRATT
-40 SQRTTQEP
+40 RTEQPATEP
-48 LPQEVLESV
+48 APPAAA
-57 GVSTDALDDRILTL
+57 GTL
-71 DAHAVAGT
+71 DPFAPAVAGAVPPPVT
-79 APADF
+79 P
-84 TRARTSSPRRS
+84 TRAAATRRS
-95 AAATV
+95 AAAMF

-105 IPWHVVSEFRDAV
+105 IPWDAVSEIRDAV
-118 SVILADAGQ
+118 STILADAGQ
-127 ADPTLTDEARQN
+127 ADPTLTDERREAM
-139 LARQHTGELIRARVD
+139 ARQHTAELIRARVD
-154 DLARRGENTWS
+154 DLTRHGQEPWS
-165 TELQL
+165 LDLQE
-170 DIAQAVFDA
+170 DVAQAVFDA

-188 LVDIDGVENIDIV
+188 LVDIEGVENIDIV
-201 GHDNVWLTLSGG
+201 GYDNVWLTFAGG
-213 ERHRFPHPI
+213 NRQKYPHPV
-222 SLNDDEL
+222 SQNDDEL

-242 GARSFNASR
+242 GARSFNSSR

-269 PVADRPSIT
+269 PVAERPSVT

-288 LDDLIETRTMPPLA
+288 LDDLVATHTMTRLA
-302 ATFLRYSVLAGL
+302 ARFLEASVRAGL

-325 KTTLLRALADCIPPS
+325 KTTLLRALADCIPPD

-355 KNPEKHP
+355 KNPAKHP

-370 PGEGEAGGS
+370 PGEGEPGAS

-461 ISQNIDLIIQ
+461 IAQNIDLIVQ
-471 MAKIRDSETGKSR
+471 MAKIRDHETGKAR
-484 RVITSIC
+484 RVITAIC
-491 EIQPGEDSFGVA
+491 EIQPGEDSYGVA
-503 RPTLN
+503 RPTLS
-508 KIFVFD
+508 KIFTFD

-531 DKLTEAGFNEHDLSP
+531 DKLAEVGFNESDLSP
-546 YVGEGE
+546 YTGEASA
-552 Q
+552 

>member
-1 MTDTNPT
+1 MAKNPN
-8 PGPADLSTLPLFER
+8 PDPADLSTLPLFAPGQPR
-22 GTDQS
+22 QTNP
-27 TGAAASHLLRATR
+27 AADHLLRATTR
-40 SQRTTQEP
+40 VDQPTAVPPAPAVPGSIDPR
-48 LPQEVLESV
+48 
-57 GVSTDALDDRILTL
+57 
-71 DAHAVAGT
+71 AHAVAGT
-79 APADF
+79 IPPPPPAPP
-84 TRARTSSPRRS
+84 TRAAATTRRS
-95 AAATV
+95 AAAMF

-105 IPWHVVSEFRDAV
+105 IPWDAVSEIRDAV
-118 SVILADAGQ
+118 STILADAGQ
-127 ADPTLTDEARQN
+127 ANPNLTDEEREAM
-139 LARQHTGELIRARVD
+139 ARQHTAELIRARVD
-154 DLARRGENTWS
+154 DLARHGQESWS
-165 TELQL
+165 LDLQE
-170 DIAQAVFDA
+170 DVAQAVFDA

-188 LVDIDGVENIDIV
+188 LVDIEGVENIDIV
-201 GHDNVWLTLSGG
+201 GYDNVWLTFAGG
-213 ERHRFPHPI
+213 NRQKYPHPV

-269 PVADRPSIT
+269 PVAERPSVT

-288 LDDLIETRTMPPLA
+288 LDDLVATHTMTRLA
-302 ATFLRYSVLAGL
+302 ARFLEASVRAGL

-325 KTTLLRALADCIPPS
+325 KTTLLRALADCIPPD

-355 KNPEKHP
+355 KNPAKHP

-370 PGEGEAGGS
+370 PGEGEPGAT

-461 ISQNIDLIIQ
+461 IAQNIDLIVQ
-471 MAKIRDSETGKSR
+471 MAKIRDHETGKAR
-484 RVITSIC
+484 RVITEIC
-491 EIQPGEDSFGVA
+491 EIQPGEDSYGVA
-503 RPTLN
+503 RPTLS
-508 KIFVFD
+508 KIFTFD

-531 DKLTEAGFNEHDLSP
+531 DKLAEVGFNESDLTP
-546 YVGEGE
+546 YTGEASA
-552 Q
+552 

>member
-1 MTDTNPT
+1 MAKNDTPD
-8 PGPADLSTLPLFER
+8 PADLSSLPLFN
-22 GTDQS
+22 QS
-27 TGAAASHLLRATR
+27 PRPAANPAASHLLRAAARGEQQAPAQSATP
-40 SQRTTQEP
+40 TPTIDP
-48 LPQEVLESV
+48 F
-57 GVSTDALDDRILTL
+57 
-71 DAHAVAGT
+71 AVADT
-79 APADF
+79 AASIPPT
-84 TRARTSSPRRS
+84 TRAVVPPSRRS
-95 AAATV
+95 AAAMF

-105 IPWHVVSEFRDAV
+105 IPWDAVSEFRDAV

-127 ADPTLTDEARQN
+127 SDPTLTDEAREIM
-139 LARQHTGELIRARVD
+139 ARQHTAELIRARVD
-154 DLARRGENTWS
+154 DLTRHGREQWS
-165 TELQL
+165 PTLQE

-188 LVDIDGVENIDIV
+188 LVDIEGVENIDIV
-201 GHDNVWLTLSGG
+201 GYDNVWLTFAGG
-213 ERHRFPHPI
+213 NRQKYPHPV
-222 SLNDDEL
+222 SVSDDEL

-269 PVADRPSIT
+269 PVAERPSVT

-288 LDDLIETRTMPPLA
+288 LGDLVATHTLTALA
-302 ATFLRYSVLAGL
+302 AKFLEASVRAGL

-325 KTTLLRALADCIPPS
+325 KTTLLRALADCIPPD

-355 KNPEKHP
+355 KNPAKHP

-370 PGEGEAGGS
+370 PGEGEPGAS

-461 ISQNIDLIIQ
+461 IAQNIDLIIQ
-471 MAKIRDSETGKSR
+471 MAKIRDHETGKAR

-491 EIQPGEDSFGVA
+491 EVQPGEDSYGVA
-503 RPTLN
+503 RPTIS
-508 KIFVFD
+508 KIFTFD

-531 DKLTEAGFNEHDLSP
+531 DKLAEVGFRESELSP
-546 YVGEGE
+546 YSQEASA
-552 Q
+552 

>member
-1 MTDTNPT
+1 MAKNNT
-8 PGPADLSTLPLFER
+8 PEPADLSSLPLFSQPPR
-22 GTDQS
+22 P
-27 TGAAASHLLRATR
+27 AANPAANHLLRAAARAEQQQPTPTQPAPEAATPATTIDPFAVADTAASIPPTTR
-40 SQRTTQEP
+40 P
-48 LPQEVLESV
+48 V
-57 GVSTDALDDRILTL
+57 VST
-71 DAHAVAGT
+71 
-79 APADF
+79 
-84 TRARTSSPRRS
+84 SRRS
-95 AAATV
+95 AAAMF

-105 IPWHVVSEFRDAV
+105 IPWGAVSEFRDAV

-127 ADPTLTDEARQN
+127 ADPSLTDEDREDM
-139 LARQHTGELIRARVD
+139 ARQHTAELIRARVD
-154 DLARRGENTWS
+154 DLTRHGQEQWS
-165 TELQL
+165 MDLQE

-188 LVDIDGVENIDIV
+188 LVDIEGVENIDIV
-201 GHDNVWLTLSGG
+201 GYDNVWLTFSGG
-213 ERHRFPHPI
+213 NRQKYPHPV
-222 SLNDDEL
+222 SRNDDEL

-269 PVADRPSIT
+269 PVAERPAIT

-288 LDDLIETRTMPPLA
+288 LGDLVATHTLTALA
-302 ATFLRYSVLAGL
+302 AKFLDAAVLAGL

-325 KTTLLRALADCIPPS
+325 KTTLLRALADCIPPE

-355 KNPEKHP
+355 KNPAKHP

-370 PGEGEAGGS
+370 PGEGEPGVS

-461 ISQNIDLIIQ
+461 IAQNIDLIIQ
-471 MAKIRDSETGKSR
+471 MAKIRDHETGQAR
-484 RVITSIC
+484 RVITSIS
-491 EIQPGEDSFGVA
+491 EIQPGEDSYGVA
-503 RPTLN
+503 RPTIS
-508 KIFVFD
+508 KIFAFD

-531 DKLTEAGFNEHDLSP
+531 DKLTDVGFRESELSP
-546 YVGEGE
+546 YSQEASA
-552 Q
+552 

>member
-1 MTDTNPT
+1 MAKNDTPD
-8 PGPADLSTLPLFER
+8 PADLSSLPLFN
-22 GTDQS
+22 QS
-27 TGAAASHLLRATR
+27 PRPAANPAASHLLRAAVR
-40 SQRTTQEP
+40 GEQQAP
-48 LPQEVLESV
+48 
-57 GVSTDALDDRILTL
+57 
-71 DAHAVAGT
+71 AHPVVPTPTIDPFAVADT
-79 APADF
+79 AASIPPA
-84 TRARTSSPRRS
+84 TRAVVPPSRRS
-95 AAATV
+95 AAAMF

-105 IPWHVVSEFRDAV
+105 IPWDAVSEFRDAV

-127 ADPTLTDEARQN
+127 SDPTLTDEAREIM
-139 LARQHTGELIRARVD
+139 ARQHTAELIRARVD
-154 DLARRGENTWS
+154 DLTRHGREQWS
-165 TELQL
+165 PTLQE

-188 LVDIDGVENIDIV
+188 LVDIEGVENIDIV
-201 GHDNVWLTLSGG
+201 GYDNVWLTFAGG
-213 ERHRFPHPI
+213 NRQKYPHPVSI
-222 SLNDDEL
+222 SDDEL

-269 PVADRPSIT
+269 PVAERPSVT

-288 LDDLIETRTMPPLA
+288 LGDLVATHTLTTLA
-302 ATFLRYSVLAGL
+302 AKFLEASVLAGL

-325 KTTLLRALADCIPPS
+325 KTTLLRALADCIPPD

-355 KNPEKHP
+355 KNPVKHP

-370 PGEGEAGGS
+370 PGEGEPGAM

-461 ISQNIDLIIQ
+461 IAQNIDLIIQ
-471 MAKIRDSETGKSR
+471 MAKIRDHETGKAR

-491 EIQPGEDSFGVA
+491 EVQPGEDSYGVA
-503 RPTLN
+503 RPTIS
-508 KIFVFD
+508 KIFTFD

-531 DKLTEAGFNEHDLSP
+531 DKLAEVGFRESELSP
-546 YVGEGE
+546 YSQEASA
-552 Q
+552 

>member
-1 MTDTNPT
+1 MAKNDTPD
-8 PGPADLSTLPLFER
+8 PADLSSLPLFN
-22 GTDQS
+22 QS
-27 TGAAASHLLRATR
+27 PRPAANPAASHLLRAAAR
-40 SQRTTQEP
+40 GEQQAPAQSTT
-48 LPQEVLESV
+48 
-57 GVSTDALDDRILTL
+57 LTPTI
-71 DAHAVAGT
+71 DPFAVADT
-79 APADF
+79 AASIPPT
-84 TRARTSSPRRS
+84 TRAVVPPSRRS
-95 AAATV
+95 AAAMF

-105 IPWHVVSEFRDAV
+105 IPWDAVSEFRDAV

-127 ADPTLTDEARQN
+127 SDPTLTDEARE
-139 LARQHTGELIRARVD
+139 LMARQHTAELIRARVD
-154 DLARRGENTWS
+154 DLTRHGREQWS
-165 TELQL
+165 PTLQE

-188 LVDIDGVENIDIV
+188 LVDIEGVENIDIV
-201 GHDNVWLTLSGG
+201 GYDNVWLTFAGG
-213 ERHRFPHPI
+213 NRQKYPHPV
-222 SLNDDEL
+222 SVSDDEL

-269 PVADRPSIT
+269 PVAERPSVT

-288 LDDLIETRTMPPLA
+288 LGDLVATHTLTALA
-302 ATFLRYSVLAGL
+302 AKFLEASVRAGL

-325 KTTLLRALADCIPPS
+325 KTTLLRALADCIPPD

-355 KNPEKHP
+355 KNPAKHP

-370 PGEGEAGGS
+370 PGEGEPGAS

-461 ISQNIDLIIQ
+461 IAQNIDLIIQ
-471 MAKIRDSETGKSR
+471 MAKIRDHETGKAR

-491 EIQPGEDSFGVA
+491 EVQPGEDSYGVA
-503 RPTLN
+503 RPTIS
-508 KIFVFD
+508 KIFTFD

-531 DKLTEAGFNEHDLSP
+531 DKLAEVGFRESELSP
-546 YVGEGE
+546 YSQEASA
-552 Q
+552 

>member
-1 MTDTNPT
+1 MAKNPT
-8 PGPADLSTLPLFER
+8 PDPADLSTLPLFAPGQPR
-22 GTDQS
+22 Q
-27 TGAAASHLLRATR
+27 ANPAASHLLRATT
-40 SQRTTQEP
+40 RTEQPATEP
-48 LPQEVLESV
+48 APPAAA
-57 GVSTDALDDRILTL
+57 GALDPF
-71 DAHAVAGT
+71 APAVAGAVPPPVT
-79 APADF
+79 P
-84 TRARTSSPRRS
+84 TRAAATRRS
-95 AAATV
+95 AAAMF

-105 IPWHVVSEFRDAV
+105 IPWDAVSEIRDAV
-118 SVILADAGQ
+118 STILADAGQ
-127 ADPTLTDEARQN
+127 ADPTLTDERREAM
-139 LARQHTGELIRARVD
+139 ARQHTAELIRARVD
-154 DLARRGENTWS
+154 DLTRHGQEPWS
-165 TELQL
+165 LDLQE
-170 DIAQAVFDA
+170 DVAQAVFDA

-188 LVDIDGVENIDIV
+188 LVDIEGVENIDIV
-201 GHDNVWLTLSGG
+201 GYDNVWLTFAGG
-213 ERHRFPHPI
+213 NRQKYPHPV
-222 SLNDDEL
+222 SQNDDEL

-242 GARSFNASR
+242 GARSFNSSR

-269 PVADRPSIT
+269 PVAERPSVT

-288 LDDLIETRTMPPLA
+288 LDDLVATHTMTRLA
-302 ATFLRYSVLAGL
+302 ARFLEASVRAGL

-325 KTTLLRALADCIPPS
+325 KTTLLRALADCIPPE

-355 KNPEKHP
+355 KNPAKHP

-370 PGEGEAGGS
+370 PGEGEPGAA

-461 ISQNIDLIIQ
+461 IAQNIDLIVQ
-471 MAKIRDSETGKSR
+471 MAKIRDHETGKAR
-484 RVITSIC
+484 RVITAIC
-491 EIQPGEDSFGVA
+491 EIQPGEDSYGVA
-503 RPTLN
+503 RPTLS
-508 KIFVFD
+508 KIFTFD

-531 DKLTEAGFNEHDLSP
+531 DKLAEVGFKESELTPYAGQASA
-546 YVGEGE
+546 
-552 Q
+552 

>member
-1 MTDTNPT
+1 MAKNET
-8 PGPADLSTLPLFER
+8 PDPADLSSLPLFNQPPR
-22 GTDQS
+22 P
-27 TGAAASHLLRATR
+27 AANPAASHLLRAAARAEQTTPAHAAPEPAAPAPVIDPFAVADTAATIPP
-40 SQRTTQEP
+40 TTQ
-48 LPQEVLESV
+48 
-57 GVSTDALDDRILTL
+57 
-71 DAHAVAGT
+71 AVV
-79 APADF
+79 PP
-84 TRARTSSPRRS
+84 SRRS
-95 AAATV
+95 AAAMF

-105 IPWHVVSEFRDAV
+105 IPWEAVSEFRDAV

-127 ADPTLTDEARQN
+127 ADPSLTDEDREVM
-139 LARQHTGELIRARVD
+139 ARQHTAELIRARVD
-154 DLARRGENTWS
+154 DLTRHGQEQWS
-165 TELQL
+165 MDLQE

-188 LVDIDGVENIDIV
+188 LVDIEGVENIDIV
-201 GHDNVWLTLSGG
+201 GYDNVWLTFSGG
-213 ERHRFPHPI
+213 NRQKYPHPV
-222 SLNDDEL
+222 SRNDDEL

-269 PVADRPSIT
+269 PVAERPSIT

-288 LDDLIETRTMPPLA
+288 LGDLVETHTLTALA
-302 ATFLRYSVLAGL
+302 AKFLDAAVQAGL

-325 KTTLLRALADCIPPS
+325 KTTLLRALADCIPPE

-355 KNPEKHP
+355 KNAAKHP

-370 PGEGEAGGS
+370 PGEGEPGAS

-461 ISQNIDLIIQ
+461 IAQNIDLIIQ
-471 MAKIRDSETGKSR
+471 MAKIRDHETGKAR
-484 RVITSIC
+484 RVITSIS
-491 EIQPGEDSFGVA
+491 EIQPGEDSYGVA
-503 RPTLN
+503 RPTIS
-508 KIFVFD
+508 KIFTFD

-531 DKLTEAGFNEHDLSP
+531 DKLAEVGFDEAELTP
-546 YVGEGE
+546 YSGKASA
-552 Q
+552 

>member
-1 MTDTNPT
+1 MTTTNQT
-8 PGPADLSTLPLFER
+8 PDPADLSTLPLFSS
-22 GTDQS
+22 GKTHAAS
-27 TGAAASHLLRATR
+27 PAASHLLRASRPKPATG
-40 SQRTTQEP
+40 EE
-48 LPQEVLESV
+48 LSV
-57 GVSTDALDDRILTL
+57 PEAVGTDEAVRDEQFRV

-79 APADF
+79 TPPPDRPATPAPL
-84 TRARTSSPRRS
+84 TRRS

-105 IPWHVVSEFRDAV
+105 IPWDVVSGFRDAV

-127 ADPTLTDEARQN
+127 ADPTLTDAARET

-154 DLARRGENTWS
+154 DLARHGEAPWGTD
-165 TELQL
+165 LQL

-213 ERHRFPHPI
+213 ERRKFPHPI

-288 LDDLIETRTMPPLA
+288 LNDLVETRTMPAIA

-355 KNPEKHP
+355 KNAEKHP

-370 PGEGEAGGS
+370 PGEGEPGVS

-461 ISQNIDLIIQ
+461 IAQNIDLIIQ
-471 MAKIRDSETGKSR
+471 MAKIRDSETGTSR

-491 EIQPGEDSFGVA
+491 EIQPGEDSYGVS
-503 RPTLN
+503 RPTLS
-508 KIFVFD
+508 KLFVFD

-531 DKLTEAGFNEHDLSP
+531 DKLAEVGFNERDLSP
-546 YVGEGE
+546 YLGEGE
-552 Q
+552 S